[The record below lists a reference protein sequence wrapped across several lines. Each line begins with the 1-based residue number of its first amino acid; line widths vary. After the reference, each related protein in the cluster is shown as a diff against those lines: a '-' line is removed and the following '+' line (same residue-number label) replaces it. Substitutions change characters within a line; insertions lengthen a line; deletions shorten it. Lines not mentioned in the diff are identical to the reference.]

1 MVKQKGLGR
10 NFDSLI
16 PTDLFDDSF
25 DPTAK
30 QDDKVT
36 NLKEL
41 RLATV
46 APDPGQPRR
55 HFDEAALSE
64 LSTSIKEH
72 GVVQPIVVTRK
83 GDVYVI
89 VAGERRYRAAVQAGL
104 ETIPALVR
112 TLSDQHRLEVS
123 LIENIQRRDLNAIET
138 ATAYLKLKDQFNMT
152 LDQIGARVGGKSV
165 SAVSNT
171 LRLLKLPS
179 AVKQAIVEGLLTEGQ
194 ARPLIGLED
203 TVVGGIVKRI
213 IAESWSARRVEQ
225 FVNSLREPDAGT
237 SKPAESRA
245 FNDYQASLTRRVA
258 SDVRIKTTKQG
269 TGQVIIS
276 FKDEDDLKRIHRLL
290 VD

>member
-10 NFDSLI
+10 SFDSLI

-41 RLATV
+41 KLTNV
-46 APDPGQPRR
+46 APDPEQPRR

-72 GVVQPIVVTRK
+72 GVVQPIVVTQK
-83 GDVYVI
+83 GDIYVI
-89 VAGERRYRAAVQAGL
+89 VAGERRYRAAIQAGL

-171 LRLLKLPS
+171 LRLLKLPA

-203 TVVGGIVKRI
+203 SVIDGIVKRV

-225 FVNSLREPDAGT
+225 FVNSLREPDT
-237 SKPAESRA
+237 KTNQPAESRV
-245 FNDYQASLTRRVA
+245 FNDYQASFTRRVA